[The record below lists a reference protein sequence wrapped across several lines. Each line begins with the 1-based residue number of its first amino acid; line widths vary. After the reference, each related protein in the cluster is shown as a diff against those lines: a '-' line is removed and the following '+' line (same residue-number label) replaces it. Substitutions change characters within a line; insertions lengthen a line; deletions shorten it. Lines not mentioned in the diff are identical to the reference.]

1 MNRSWGKTKDNIIRI
16 SLFPQER
23 NILLD
28 EIIRRH
34 SQHDNVVEDLSTD
47 VQVLEAQRVRL
58 TLLEEKIK
66 EVLAML
72 RSLNSMVKYRESPP
86 IIRISA
92 LNLKP
97 FQNISS
103 KTLGQLVLDAVE
115 RSVDPLTGEIQVFKF
130 LSHLY
135 QSARDYERMTTESR
149 IHTALRAVEAH
160 SHTLSAI
167 EAAALPSPP
176 KRSTSLPPQ
185 LRAQPPSSSSEEKK
199 KSVYRIDV

>member
-1 MNRSWGKTKDNIIRI
+1 M
-16 SLFPQER
+16 
-23 NILLD
+23 
-28 EIIRRH
+28 
-34 SQHDNVVEDLSTD
+34 
-47 VQVLEAQRVRL
+47 
-58 TLLEEKIK
+58 
-66 EVLAML
+66 
-72 RSLNSMVKYRESPP
+72 
-86 IIRISA
+86 
-92 LNLKP
+92 

-135 QSARDYERMTTESR
+135 TSARDYERMTTESR

-185 LRAQPPSSSSEEKK
+185 LRTASPPPEEKKK

>member
-1 MNRSWGKTKDNIIRI
+1 M
-16 SLFPQER
+16 
-23 NILLD
+23 
-28 EIIRRH
+28 
-34 SQHDNVVEDLSTD
+34 
-47 VQVLEAQRVRL
+47 
-58 TLLEEKIK
+58 
-66 EVLAML
+66 
-72 RSLNSMVKYRESPP
+72 
-86 IIRISA
+86 
-92 LNLKP
+92 
-97 FQNISS
+97 
-103 KTLGQLVLDAVE
+103 GQLVLDAVE

-160 SHTLSAI
+160 SQTLSAI

-185 LRAQPPSSSSEEKK
+185 LRASSSTPSEEKK

>member
-1 MNRSWGKTKDNIIRI
+1 M
-16 SLFPQER
+16 
-23 NILLD
+23 
-28 EIIRRH
+28 
-34 SQHDNVVEDLSTD
+34 
-47 VQVLEAQRVRL
+47 
-58 TLLEEKIK
+58 
-66 EVLAML
+66 
-72 RSLNSMVKYRESPP
+72 
-86 IIRISA
+86 
-92 LNLKP
+92 

-135 QSARDYERMTTESR
+135 TSARDYERMTTESR

-167 EAAALPSPP
+167 EAAAALPSPP

-185 LRAQPPSSSSEEKK
+185 LRTASPPPEEKKK

>member
-1 MNRSWGKTKDNIIRI
+1 MNRPWKITKDKTIRI

-72 RSLNSMVKYRESPP
+72 RSLNSMVKYRDARITSNSP
-86 IIRISA
+86 I
-92 LNLKP
+92 NLKS

-185 LRAQPPSSSSEEKK
+185 LRASSSTPSEEKK